1 MFGGERGD
9 KEKWRREKLNLP
21 PIPEPEI
28 DAVTGEILNAYA
40 MISRGRQYAGMA
52 GVPLPLSLSDIER
65 YLASRAVLIDRT
77 EFDAAIMALDD
88 AWRDVW
94 AAEQKRQSKIK

>member
-1 MFGGERGD
+1 
-9 KEKWRREKLNLP
+9 
-21 PIPEPEI
+21 
-28 DAVTGEILNAYA
+28 
-40 MISRGRQYAGMA
+40 MA

-65 YLASRAVLIDRT
+65 YLASRSILIDRT

-94 AAEQKRQSKIK
+94 AVEQKQLSNTK

>member
-1 MFGGERGD
+1 
-9 KEKWRREKLNLP
+9 
-21 PIPEPEI
+21 
-28 DAVTGEILNAYA
+28 
-40 MISRGRQYAGMA
+40 MA
-52 GVPLPLSLSDIER
+52 GVPLPLSLGDIER

-94 AAEQKRQSKIK
+94 AVEQKRQSNAK